1 MEPLSLTLMKV
12 VEDLDWN
19 KLLII
24 LQTRLD
30 MEYSP
35 ENRDELHNQ
44 STSVKHIR
52 NPSVFENFHILI
64 KGCENTFANM
74 YATLRWH
81 SKYTNFFSTFPEI
94 LLNTKSHR
102 LAAPFSPDQHPG
114 FTFGKSETMDYGIE
128 RREKGFFGWTFQ
140 KELRGIKV
148 KLKTHLRYL
157 AIKQIIL
164 SPNLLLCVCVDE
176 K

>member
-1 MEPLSLTLMKV
+1 
-12 VEDLDWN
+12 
-19 KLLII
+19 
-24 LQTRLD
+24 
-30 MEYSP
+30 
-35 ENRDELHNQ
+35 
-44 STSVKHIR
+44 
-52 NPSVFENFHILI
+52 
-64 KGCENTFANM
+64 M

-94 LLNTKSHR
+94 SLNTKSHR

-128 RREKGFFGWTFQ
+128 RREKGFLGWTFQ
-140 KELRGIKV
+140 MVLRGTKV

-164 SPNLLLCVCVDE
+164 SQNLLLCVCVDE